1 MGSSKQRIIQWNCRG
16 IRPRYEELLLLLTLL
31 RPSVFCLQETYLK
44 PEDTF
49 TFKGFNTYNHIH
61 SDCLRASGGSSILVH
76 SSCPQR
82 EIKLKTDLQAV
93 AVSVTLEKEITL
105 CSIYI
110 PPSFA
115 LRSYHLNSLLQ
126 QLPSPFMLLGDFNGH
141 NVLWGSK
148 DNDPR
153 GDLIE
158 DFITQ
163 NDICLMNDKSNTFLD
178 SGKGTLSALDLS
190 LCHPSLYLDFD
201 WSVCEDQHGSDHFP
215 IVIESI
221 KTLEED
227 HNPKWKLNKANW
239 DLFHTLCDESLTT
252 TSLSDSTDRIAD
264 FTSSLIDISEK
275 CIPKTSTNP
284 KKSNPWYNDDCKEA
298 IKQRKETL
306 SRFCKF
312 PTKDNLNTYRVFRA
326 KARRTIK
333 SSKRKSWRAYVSNLN
348 YKTPIKK
355 VWDMVRKISG
365 KSKSASHQHLN
376 TNFNGG
382 AETKA
387 TTKKDIA
394 DTLGD
399 AFSTNSAN
407 RNYSKEFQN
416 YQKQQEKI
424 KLNFKS
430 SNNEEYNNPFNLDE
444 LKDAISKSHDTA
456 TGPDEIHYQ
465 MLKHL
470 PLKSLQTLLDIFNNM
485 WETGKFPEN
494 WELATIIPI
503 PKPGKDHTEPT
514 NYRPIA
520 LTSCLCKTLERMINA
535 RLVWY
540 LEINNLISPVQS
552 GFRSE
557 RSTNDNLVRLETF
570 IRDAFVKKEHV
581 VAVFFDLEK
590 AYDTTWK
597 YGILRDLHELGV
609 KGRLANFLES
619 FLVERSFQVRVG
631 STLSDTFRLSQGVP
645 QGSILSTTLFNIKI
659 NSIMNCLDPKTDGSL
674 YVDDFCMCYRSKSM
688 RTIERHLQQC
698 INRIEDWALHNGF
711 KFSKSKTQCVHFCQ
725 LRKVHDDPELY
736 LYGSL
741 IPVVEDF
748 KFLGIIFDRKLS
760 FIPHIKYLKAKCLK
774 ALNLL
779 KVLSHTNWGADRT
792 VLLQLYR
799 SLIRSKLD
807 YGSIVYGSAR
817 KSYLMMLDTVHH
829 QGLRLALGAFRTSPV
844 ESLYVEA
851 EEPSLYLRR
860 EKLAL
865 QYAIRLA
872 ANPSNPTFKVTFA
885 PHISQDLIDLY
896 DNKPN
901 AIRSF
906 GLRIAPLLTSA
917 NINKEQIETHS
928 VSEIPSW
935 CIRKPIIDL
944 SLHSEKKSESSPHL
958 LKQNFHELQSYYSDH
973 EHIYTDGSKDEEK
986 VGCAAAKYDDCKK
999 MRIPDGSSVFTAE
1012 AKAIDLALDFVN
1024 TCTYTDKF
1032 VIFSDSLSVLQ
1043 ALNHTSSKNSQ
1054 IQHLLLKHHEISSS
1068 KTVIYCWIPSHIG
1081 IYGNEKVD
1089 KNAKDSL
1096 NLEVTDFKIPF
1107 NNFKPFINKY
1117 VCDKWQTLW
1126 NETPFNKLKEIEPIV
1141 NHHRLVPKLSR
1152 REEIVLARLRIG
1164 HTRLT
1169 HSCLLKREERP
1180 YCIGCDTPFTV
1191 RHFLL
1196 DCADFHRERRSLIQ
1210 VNNLKDLFKDVS
1222 VENILSFLKNINLFN
1237 KI

>member
-1 MGSSKQRIIQWNCRG
+1 MGSSKHRIIQWNCRG

-31 RPSVFCLQETYLK
+31 RPSVFWLQETYLK
-44 PEDTF
+44 PEDTL
-49 TFKGFNTYNHIH
+49 TFKGFNTYNYIH
-61 SDCLRASGGSSILVH
+61 LDCLSASGGCSIFVH
-76 SSCPQR
+76 SCPQR

-115 LRSYHLNSLLQ
+115 LRPINLSSLLQ
-126 QLPSPFMLLGDFNGH
+126 QLPSPFILLGDFNGH

-148 DNDPR
+148 DNDLR

-178 SGKGTLSALDLS
+178 SGKGTFSALDLS
-190 LCHPSLYLDFD
+190 ICDPSLYLDYE

-221 KTLEED
+221 KTSEEN

-252 TSLSDSTDRIAD
+252 TSLSDSTDCIAD

-298 IKQRKETL
+298 IKQRKDTL

-312 PTKDNLNTYRVFRA
+312 PTKYNLNTYRVFRA

-333 SSKRKSWRAYVSNLN
+333 SSKRKSWRTYVSNLN

-365 KSKSASHQHLN
+365 KSKAASHQHLN
-376 TNFNGG
+376 SNFNGG

-399 AFSTNSAN
+399 AFSKNSSN
-407 RNYSKEFQN
+407 SNYPKEFQN
-416 YQKQQEKI
+416 YQKHQEKI

-444 LKDAISKSHDTA
+444 LKDAINKSHDTA

-470 PLKSLQTLLDIFNNM
+470 PPKSLKTLLAIFNDI
-485 WETGKFPEN
+485 WETGKFPES

-503 PKPGKDHTEPT
+503 PKPGKDHAEPT

-520 LTSCLCKTLERMINA
+520 LTSCICKTLERMINT

-540 LEINNLISPVQS
+540 FEFNNLISPVQS

-597 YGILRDLHELGV
+597 YGILRDLHEIGV
-609 KGRLANFLES
+609 KGRLANFVES
-619 FLVERSFQVRVG
+619 FLANRSIQVRVG
-631 STLSDTFRLSQGVP
+631 STLSDTFGLSQGVP
-645 QGSILSTTLFNIKI
+645 QGSILSTALFNIKI
-659 NSIMNCLDPKTDGSL
+659 NSIMNCLDPKTDGLL
-674 YVDDFCMCYRSKSM
+674 YVDDFCMCYRSTSV

-698 INRIEDWALHNGF
+698 INRIEDWALKNGF
-711 KFSKSKTQCVHFCQ
+711 KFSKSKTQCLNFCQ
-725 LRKVHDDPELY
+725 LRKIHDDPELY

-741 IPVVEDF
+741 IPVVDDF
-748 KFLGIIFDRKLS
+748 KFLGLIFDRKLS

-807 YGSIVYGSAR
+807 YGSIEYGSAR

-829 QGLRLALGAFRTSPV
+829 QRLRLALGAFRTSPV

-872 ANPSNPTFKVTFA
+872 ANPSNPTFKVTFP
-885 PHISQDLIDLY
+885 PHISQDIIDLY

-901 AIRSF
+901 AMVIWVKNCTTF
-906 GLRIAPLLTSA
+906 
-917 NINKEQIETHS
+917 NI
-928 VSEIPSW
+928 
-935 CIRKPIIDL
+935 
-944 SLHSEKKSESSPHL
+944 
-958 LKQNFHELQSYYSDH
+958 
-973 EHIYTDGSKDEEK
+973 
-986 VGCAAAKYDDCKK
+986 CKH
-999 MRIPDGSSVFTAE
+999 
-1012 AKAIDLALDFVN
+1012 
-1024 TCTYTDKF
+1024 
-1032 VIFSDSLSVLQ
+1032 Q
-1043 ALNHTSSKNSQ
+1043 
-1054 IQHLLLKHHEISSS
+1054 
-1068 KTVIYCWIPSHIG
+1068 
-1081 IYGNEKVD
+1081 
-1089 KNAKDSL
+1089 
-1096 NLEVTDFKIPF
+1096 
-1107 NNFKPFINKY
+1107 
-1117 VCDKWQTLW
+1117 
-1126 NETPFNKLKEIEPIV
+1126 
-1141 NHHRLVPKLSR
+1141 
-1152 REEIVLARLRIG
+1152 
-1164 HTRLT
+1164 
-1169 HSCLLKREERP
+1169 
-1180 YCIGCDTPFTV
+1180 
-1191 RHFLL
+1191 
-1196 DCADFHRERRSLIQ
+1196 
-1210 VNNLKDLFKDVS
+1210 
-1222 VENILSFLKNINLFN
+1222 
-1237 KI
+1237 